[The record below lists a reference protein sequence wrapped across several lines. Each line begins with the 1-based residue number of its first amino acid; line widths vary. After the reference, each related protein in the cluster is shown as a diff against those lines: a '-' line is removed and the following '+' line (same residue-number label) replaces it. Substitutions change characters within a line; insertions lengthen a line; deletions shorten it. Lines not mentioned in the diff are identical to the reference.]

1 MNPALFAL
9 VALVPAMLGSAPRQ
23 DSRAELVARLCN
35 GGAVVIPLPG
45 KAPAP
50 PARCA
55 QKGCHAGCN
64 RKRLDPSQ

>member
-1 MNPALFAL
+1 MNLALFAL
-9 VALVPAMLGSAPRQ
+9 VALVPAMLGPAPRQ
-23 DSRAELVARLCN
+23 DGRAELVAQLCN
-35 GGAVVIPLPG
+35 GGAMVIPLPSET
-45 KAPAP
+45 PEP